1 MSPLEI
7 AAALGVTLFSVYAA
21 NRLAMRKRRSAL
33 AWMWAT
39 ALLGPFPLIQLAL
52 LPTRLS
58 VNRDCSL

>member
-7 AAALGVTLFSVYAA
+7 AAALGVTFFSVYAA
-21 NRLAMRKRRSAL
+21 KRLAMRQRRSAL

-39 ALLGPFPLIQLAL
+39 ALLGPFPLIPLAL